1 MYSFNHSVRYCSVL
15 NLDIIITQMV
25 LPNQS
30 KHMDMILR
38 ELHGYYAAHLA
49 HTRTP
54 THKHTRNFP
63 KVKQIP
69 SFQKEIT
76 SHSSSRSFLR
86 AGDPLYPSGCCRFMH
101 QHRHT
106 HTYKHTH
113 LSVTQQRCQHGSEAV
128 SDCVKIACCKR
139 IRQLRQQRLEWIF

>member
-38 ELHGYYAAHLA
+38 ELHGYYAAQLA

-54 THKHTRNFP
+54 THKHTTFP
-63 KVKQIP
+63 RLNKCQIP

-76 SHSSSRSFLR
+76 SHSSSRSSLR
-86 AGDPLYPSGCCRFMH
+86 AGDPLYIPLAVAGSCISTV
-101 QHRHT
+101 QAHT

-113 LSVTQQRCQHGSEAV
+113 LSVTQQRCQHCHMRERGSF
-128 SDCVKIACCKR
+128 
-139 IRQLRQQRLEWIF
+139 RLCQDRML